1 MEVPESQREGLA
13 AEIAAATVPAGM
25 MRLRIKTHTGKEI
38 TLMFEKGSTVARIKQ
53 LLEESESIPV
63 HQQRLVFV
71 DRLRFSA
78 LIELHDEGIVLSR
91 GVGGNVASYGFD
103 DDQLLFLHLAGATA
117 TEAASFAEAALAA
130 EAAQQQRE
138 LEQSDRNAREA
149 VVRLRGEVGQLLRD
163 AREDRMKVA
172 RGFDLREGRIR
183 RDVKLFSHLP
193 AARTAFIVALREE
206 WAEQTRVLDT
216 LAASPATRDEG
227 EAQFWRCEA
236 ALTGLQKTLASRGLS
251 SDLFRTAHQMG
262 WERAFD
268 NSRRVYWYKGTERVF
283 EEPPDFELAPELVGE
298 LRTRLLAIPGVD
310 STRFTTRPTPPA
322 PPPQPTPPP
331 VPKLPGPQ
339 LWIGEEGEW
348 MDWPPI
354 PPTLAPGAPI
364 GATDVRVSIGEH
376 EFALPAATADV
387 PPHIRGSFFEAALR
401 SSGKM
406 QGGGGGPIELVGESV
421 AGCSSVVACA
431 LVSYVLHG
439 DVDARPLLADE
450 AAAVQN
456 FLYLAAAASLSNLP
470 SLYDAALDWLGQLL
484 QVEFNALIKEAYPE
498 AAAEISLIQ
507 PLGLTMIDGDV
518 PNLDWLDGM
527 SGTVKGPGGHF
538 DDAELAAALEG
549 SGCVTLLKMIS
560 AGELAFAEPQLT
572 QSVFTLAASCYRVLG
587 RLEDQSGHGD
597 WGPDD
602 AGRGLARLTWAQ
614 RAGLLG
620 AYRVPPRR
628 RPEDAHP
635 LWHGPFEGTAAF
647 AERIVGRAEL
657 AALPPEFKDQL
668 RVELGSKKLK
678 SHVAG
683 KRAAEDSSAWLKRH
697 RAAIDA
703 DEEAALD
710 EATERL
716 EALEAWPR
724 KSDEAAAWPRRADP
738 SEAAAAPA
746 PAGAAQQGFEASVTS
761 LVGQTISEFR
771 SVLT

>member
-1 MEVPESQREGLA
+1 
-13 AEIAAATVPAGM
+13 
-25 MRLRIKTHTGKEI
+25 
-38 TLMFEKGSTVARIKQ
+38 
-53 LLEESESIPV
+53 
-63 HQQRLVFV
+63 
-71 DRLRFSA
+71 
-78 LIELHDEGIVLSR
+78 
-91 GVGGNVASYGFD
+91 
-103 DDQLLFLHLAGATA
+103 
-117 TEAASFAEAALAA
+117 
-130 EAAQQQRE
+130 
-138 LEQSDRNAREA
+138 
-149 VVRLRGEVGQLLRD
+149 
-163 AREDRMKVA
+163 
-172 RGFDLREGRIR
+172 
-183 RDVKLFSHLP
+183 
-193 AARTAFIVALREE
+193 
-206 WAEQTRVLDT
+206 
-216 LAASPATRDEG
+216 
-227 EAQFWRCEA
+227 
-236 ALTGLQKTLASRGLS
+236 
-251 SDLFRTAHQMG
+251 
-262 WERAFD
+262 
-268 NSRRVYWYKGTERVF
+268 
-283 EEPPDFELAPELVGE
+283 
-298 LRTRLLAIPGVD
+298 
-310 STRFTTRPTPPA
+310 
-322 PPPQPTPPP
+322 
-331 VPKLPGPQ
+331 
-339 LWIGEEGEW
+339 

-439 DVDARPLLADE
+439 DVDARPLLEDE

-738 SEAAAAPA
+738 SEAAAAPPLAAA
-746 PAGAAQQGFEASVTS
+746 PPGYLGNEKQGFDASVTS

>member
-1 MEVPESQREGLA
+1 MLNFGLLK
-13 AEIAAATVPAGM
+13 M
-25 MRLRIKTHTGKEI
+25 
-38 TLMFEKGSTVARIKQ
+38 
-53 LLEESESIPV
+53 
-63 HQQRLVFV
+63 
-71 DRLRFSA
+71 
-78 LIELHDEGIVLSR
+78 
-91 GVGGNVASYGFD
+91 
-103 DDQLLFLHLAGATA
+103 
-117 TEAASFAEAALAA
+117 
-130 EAAQQQRE
+130 
-138 LEQSDRNAREA
+138 
-149 VVRLRGEVGQLLRD
+149 
-163 AREDRMKVA
+163 
-172 RGFDLREGRIR
+172 
-183 RDVKLFSHLP
+183 
-193 AARTAFIVALREE
+193 
-206 WAEQTRVLDT
+206 
-216 LAASPATRDEG
+216 
-227 EAQFWRCEA
+227 
-236 ALTGLQKTLASRGLS
+236 LASRGLGS
-251 SDLFRTAHQMG
+251 VLIRTAHDMG
-262 WERAFD
+262 WRKAHD
-268 NSRRVYWYKGTERVF
+268 NSRRVYWARNTPKGQECVF
-283 EEPPDFELAPELVGE
+283 EQPKGFDLATELVGE

-322 PPPQPTPPP
+322 PPPPTPPPP
-331 VPKLPGPQ
+331 VPKLPGPH
-339 LWIGEEGEW
+339 GPH
-348 MDWPPI
+348 WPPI
-354 PPTLAPGAPI
+354 PPTLAAGAPI
-364 GATDVRVSIGEH
+364 GATDVRVRIGEH

-401 SSGKM
+401 SGKDM
-406 QGGGGGPIELVGESV
+406 HGGGDTIELVGESV

-439 DVDARPLLADE
+439 DVDARPLLEDE
-450 AAAVQN
+450 TAAVQN

-470 SLYDAALDWLGQLL
+470 SLYDAALDQLGQLL
-484 QVEFNALIKEAYPE
+484 QVEFNTLIKEAYPE
-498 AAAEISLIQ
+498 AAADISLIQ

-657 AALPPEFKDQL
+657 ATLPPEFKDQL

-738 SEAAAAPA
+738 STEAAAAAPA
-746 PAGAAQQGFEASVTS
+746 PAGSAQQGFEASVTS